1 MMNHIDLIYGK
12 PLYLTDKISVKHPK
26 LIDVCNLEKYEQYVY
41 VMMITSDD
49 VADIMWVKN
58 KKLYTEIKSEWLFFV
73 QKSMIGAHSGD
84 VYILD
89 NGVYRLSSDCILVN
103 SDYRD
108 ALNYFLSLDCE
119 YMIMTIG
126 SGDNEQIVMCSLN
139 KVDNM
144 LVYSKDNF
152 KFTESFYMQTLQ
164 YIRQINNYHP
174 DYYWKKCPTKKGKKM
189 LLEQEYRR
197 RESRERNNRKSS
209 IDLGSLVSALIAR
222 GQPYNDIWNYPIY
235 MIYDLYRRLTQVDEY
250 NGTMRAIYSG
260 CIDTKKNP
268 INWDKVNWAA
278 IIKY

>member
-1 MMNHIDLIYGK
+1 MNHIDLIYGK
-12 PLYLTDKISVKHPK
+12 SLRLTDKVSVKHPK
-26 LIDVCNLEKYEQYVY
+26 LIDVCNLEKYDEYVY
-41 VMMITSDD
+41 IMMMTSDD
-49 VADIMWVKN
+49 IADIMWIKN
-58 KKLYTEIKSEWLFFV
+58 KKLYTDIKSEWSFFV
-73 QKSMIGAHSGD
+73 QKSIIGSISSD
-84 VYILD
+84 IYILE
-89 NGVYRLSSDCILVN
+89 NGVYHLSTDCILIN
-103 SDYRD
+103 PEYRD

-126 SGDNEQIVMCSLN
+126 DKDNQQIVMCSLN
-139 KVDNM
+139 KIDNM

-152 KFTESFYMQTLQ
+152 KFTESFYLQTLQ
-164 YIRQINNYHP
+164 YLRQINNYYP

-197 RESRERNNRKSS
+197 RESREKNKRKSNM
-209 IDLGSLVSALIAR
+209 DLGSLVSALIAR

-260 CIDTKKNP
+260 CIDTKKHP

>member
-1 MMNHIDLIYGK
+1 MNHIDLIYGK
-12 PLYLTDKISVKHPK
+12 SLRLTDKVSVKHPK
-26 LIDVCNLEKYEQYVY
+26 LIDVCNLEKYDEYVY
-41 VMMITSDD
+41 IMMMTSDD
-49 VADIMWVKN
+49 IADIMWVKN
-58 KKLYTEIKSEWLFFV
+58 KKLYTDIKSEWSFFV
-73 QKSMIGAHSGD
+73 QKSIIGSISSD
-84 VYILD
+84 IYILE
-89 NGVYRLSSDCILVN
+89 NGVYHLSTDCILIN
-103 SDYRD
+103 PEYRD

-126 SGDNEQIVMCSLN
+126 DKDNQQIVMCSLN
-139 KVDNM
+139 KIDNM

-152 KFTESFYMQTLQ
+152 KFTESFYLQTLQ
-164 YIRQINNYHP
+164 YLRQINNYYP

-197 RESRERNNRKSS
+197 RESREKNKRKSNM
-209 IDLGSLVSALIAR
+209 DLGSLVSALIAR

-260 CIDTKKNP
+260 CIDTKKHP